1 MILKIIHKPS
11 SKKNG
16 NKNVQRMN
24 KVGNKHDN
32 NKVITIELYIINM
45 NINIK
50 IKECKIKQMFQRLY
64 NKTGS
69 M

>member
-1 MILKIIHKPS
+1 MILKIVHKPS

-50 IKECKIKQMFQRLY
+50 IKECKIR
-64 NKTGS
+64 
-69 M
+69 